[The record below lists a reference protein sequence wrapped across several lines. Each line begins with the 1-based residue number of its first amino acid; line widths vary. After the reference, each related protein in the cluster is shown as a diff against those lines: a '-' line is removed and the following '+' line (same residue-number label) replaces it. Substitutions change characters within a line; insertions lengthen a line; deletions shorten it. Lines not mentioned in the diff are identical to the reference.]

1 MPVFAVT
8 YRYTDDADRRAVVRP
23 THRQY
28 LGGLTEQ
35 GLLLVSGPYAAAEAP
50 GALLIYKAATKEE
63 VLAAVE
69 EDPFS
74 VEGLVAEATV
84 TEWDPVSGALAGQFG

>member
-8 YRYTDDADRRAVVRP
+8 YRYTDDAEKRAAIRP

-28 LGGLTEQ
+28 LGGLAEQ
-35 GLLLVSGPYAAAEAP
+35 GLLLVSGPYAPAEAP
-50 GALLIYKAATKEE
+50 GALLVYRADSKDE

-69 EDPFS
+69 KDPFS

-84 TEWDPVSGALAGQFG
+84 TEWTPASGALAEHFG

>member
-8 YRYTDDADRRAVVRP
+8 YRYTDEADRRAAVRP

-35 GLLLVSGPYAAAEAP
+35 GLLLVSGPHAAGETP
-50 GALLIYKAATKEE
+50 GALLIYQAATKDE
-63 VLAAVE
+63 VLAAVAK
-69 EDPFS
+69 DPFS

-84 TEWDPVSGALAGQFG
+84 TEWQPVSGVLVGQFG